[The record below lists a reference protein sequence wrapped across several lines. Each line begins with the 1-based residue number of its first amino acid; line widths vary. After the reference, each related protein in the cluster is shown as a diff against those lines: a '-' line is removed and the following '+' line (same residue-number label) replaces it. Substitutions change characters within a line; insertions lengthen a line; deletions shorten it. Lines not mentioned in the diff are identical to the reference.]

1 MNAIV
6 YHGSYESRELIRQ
19 YASTPPFQVV
29 VPLPVGAYAPPPS
42 SHRRYEFGY
51 ADGETNQ
58 ATRSHYKFHAL
69 ITR

>member
-19 YASTPPFQVV
+19 Y
-29 VPLPVGAYAPPPS
+29 
-42 SHRRYEFGY
+42 EFGY

-58 ATRSHYKFHAL
+58 ATRGHYKFHAL
-69 ITR
+69 ITK